1 MDLDLTPK
9 EETYRI
15 GGRDY
20 TLVEPSE
27 DAACRWRNLATSKA
41 KMQDG
46 KVVGMDGI
54 ADVQPYLVS
63 LCLFEETD
71 KGRVAVPLSVI
82 RGWPARVVKVLFERA
97 KELGDLDER
106 GESAKN

>member
-9 EETYRI
+9 EERHRI
-15 GGRDY
+15 GGKDY
-20 TLVEPSE
+20 LLVEPSE

-63 LCLFEETD
+63 LCLFEETE
-71 KGRVAVPLSVI
+71 KGLLPVPLTTV
-82 RGWPARVVKVLFERA
+82 RGWPARVVKFLFDRA
-97 KELGDLDER
+97 KSLGDLDEK
-106 GESAKN
+106 EDSAKN